1 MCLCFGLFEQLLGP
15 IMIEVTPRAIKL
27 MAKLFKDKPKQP
39 IHLFVKLGACGIRSF
54 GVGLETPGKTDVILE
69 VDGYEFFISKRLL
82 KKVAPIKVDADLVG
96 FRISGSGVYPP
107 SGCGSC
113 GFMCGASGSG
123 RCSGD
128 CLTCKLP
135 CSHGRRVRERMKE
148 REERK
153 AQEAEAGSRL
163 N

>member
-1 MCLCFGLFEQLLGP
+1 
-15 IMIEVTPRAIKL
+15 MIEVTQRAIKL

-39 IHLFVKLGACGIRSF
+39 IRLFVKLGACGIRSF
-54 GVGLETPGKTDVILE
+54 GVATETPTKADVLFE
-69 VDGYEFFISKRLL
+69 VEGYEFFISKRLL
-82 KKVAPIKVDADLVG
+82 KNVAPLKVDADSVG

-113 GFMCGASGSG
+113 GFMCGATGSG

-135 CSHGRRVRERMKE
+135 CSHGRRVRERLKE

-153 AQEAEAGSRL
+153 ALEAGAESNL